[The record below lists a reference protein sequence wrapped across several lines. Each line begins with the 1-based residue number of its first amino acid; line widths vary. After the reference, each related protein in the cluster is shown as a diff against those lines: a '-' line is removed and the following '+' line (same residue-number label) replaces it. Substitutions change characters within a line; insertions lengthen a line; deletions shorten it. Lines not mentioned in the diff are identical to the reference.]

1 MPPPVFMGGVSAV
14 ESNHRN
20 QFISILCL
28 ALLTVVLLPNGN
40 VSAQAKPQSKPTGQ
54 NRLAPLLKFEEKF
67 GPSFTKRLSSGG
79 ASMFHMARVLSNPAM
94 MRGASTPE
102 GRLAVEKAL
111 STLHAKSRTI
121 PQAVGGQAPAGSTA
135 AAVPIND
142 ADLDY
147 QFTRFGGFTQ
157 SETSSAWCGDT
168 VVAGFN
174 DSGAFVRSVLERVG
188 GSSFTGVGVSQDR
201 GRSFTGLPFLNPG
214 PDPATF
220 LGGDPV
226 VVCGDSRHFAYA
238 SLLSQ
243 VSFDSQGNLVEALT
257 GISISR
263 SSSGGRV
270 WDNPMPAF
278 TKDLVDSL
286 GNPLHFLDKE
296 WMAIDP
302 HNPNNLYITYTDF
315 GGFGSDSTCND
326 HIVPGSAAGG
336 PDVHIEL
343 VASKDG
349 GNTWGAPVLID
360 RQCNLSLEENLSG
373 SQVVVGPKGE
383 VYVAYTHFIQKNA
396 EMRIRS
402 SQDGGV
408 TFAPTVVV
416 AQATTA
422 SSLGFANLEGDFR
435 TNPFP
440 TLAVDFFGDAN
451 RGALYMAW
459 TDATLNQVPD
469 VTGNVI
475 FGDPVYSFGDI
486 VFSISRDGG
495 NTWSA
500 PKRVSP
506 TPAGF
511 KGAGRDQ
518 FMPGVAV
525 DAHGHLAVCYSDRR
539 NDPNNLAVD
548 HFCSLSADQGLS
560 FKDVRQTP
568 FSWAPGHFEDVFI
581 NPAYMGDYDAVS
593 VDATGANDGFFS
605 TFQIQTNTNPDV
617 FGTRLKL

>member
-1 MPPPVFMGGVSAV
+1 MK
-14 ESNHRN
+14 SNRRN
-20 QFISILCL
+20 QFIFILCF
-28 ALLTVVLLPNGN
+28 AVLTVVVLPSGK
-40 VSAQAKPQSKPTGQ
+40 VMAQARPENKSTGQ
-54 NRLAPLLKFEEKF
+54 NRLAHLLKFESKF

-79 ASMFHMARVLSNPAM
+79 ASMFHLAKVLSDPAM
-94 MRGASTPE
+94 MRGAATPQ
-102 GRLAVEKAL
+102 GRLAVEKAVARF
-111 STLHAKSRTI
+111 HANGRAI
-121 PQAVGGQAPAGSTA
+121 PQVAGEQAAEGRRPAAIAV
-135 AAVPIND
+135 ND

-147 QFTRFGGFTQ
+147 QFTRLGGFTQ

-174 DSGAFVRSVLERVG
+174 DSGAFVRTVVENVG
-188 GSSFTGVGVSQDR
+188 GTSFTGAGVSQNR

-214 PDPATF
+214 PDPGTF

-226 VVCGDSRHFAYA
+226 VVCSDSRHFVYA

-243 VSFDSQGNLVEALT
+243 INFDSQGNLIQALT

-263 SSSGGRV
+263 SSSSGLV
-270 WDNPMPAF
+270 WDNPIPAV
-278 TKDLVDSL
+278 TKDLVDSN
-286 GNPLHFLDKE
+286 GIPLHFLDKE

-302 HNPNNLYITYTDF
+302 RNPNNLYVTYTDF
-315 GGFGSDSTCND
+315 GAFGSDPVCDD
-326 HIVPGSAAGG
+326 HITPGMGDGG

-343 VASKDG
+343 VASEDG
-349 GNTWGAPVLID
+349 GNSWSAPVLID
-360 RQCNLSLEENLSG
+360 RQCNLLIGENLSG

-383 VYVAYTHFIQKNA
+383 VYVAYTHFNQKNA

-402 SQDGGV
+402 SQDGGA

-422 SSLGFANLEGDFR
+422 SSLGFSNLEGNFR

-440 TLAVDFFGDAN
+440 TLAVDNFGDAN
-451 RGALYMAW
+451 RGTLYMAW

-469 VTGNVI
+469 LTANII

-486 VFSISRDGG
+486 VLSISRDGG
-495 NTWSA
+495 NTWTN
-500 PKRVSP
+500 PKLVSP
-506 TPAGF
+506 APPDF

-525 DAHGHLAVCYSDRR
+525 DGHGHLAVCYSDRR
-539 NDPNNLAVD
+539 NDPNNLAID
-548 HFCSLSADQGLS
+548 HFCSLSADQGRS
-560 FKDVRQTP
+560 FKDVRETP
-568 FSWAPGHFEDVFI
+568 FSWSPGHLEDVFI
-581 NPAYMGDYDAVS
+581 NPVYLGDYDAVS
-593 VDATGANDGFFS
+593 VDATGANAGFFS

-617 FGTRLKL
+617 FGMHLKP

>member
-1 MPPPVFMGGVSAV
+1 MLSRVFMEGESAV
-14 ESNHRN
+14 KSNYRN

-28 ALLTVVLLPNGN
+28 TLLAVVLPPNGN
-40 VSAQAKPQSKPTGQ
+40 VWAQAKPQSEAPGQ
-54 NRLAPLLKFEEKF
+54 NRLAPLLKFEDKF
-67 GPSFTKRLSSGG
+67 GPSFTNRLSSGG
-79 ASMFHMARVLSNPAM
+79 ATMFHMAKVLSNPAM
-94 MRGASTPE
+94 MHGASTPQ
-102 GRLAVEKAL
+102 GKLALEKAL
-111 STLHAKSRTI
+111 SRTHAKGLTI
-121 PQAVGGQAPAGSTA
+121 QQFVAEEAEAGHTSS
-135 AAVPIND
+135 AVPIND

-147 QFTRFGGFTQ
+147 QFTRFSGFTQ
-157 SETSSAWCGDT
+157 SETSSAWCGDS

-174 DSGAFVRSVLERVG
+174 DSGAFVRSIVENVG
-188 GSSFTGVGVSQDR
+188 GVSISGVGVSQNR

-226 VVCGDSRHFAYA
+226 VVCSDSRHFAYS
-238 SLLSQ
+238 SLLSITRL
-243 VSFDSQGNLVEALT
+243 DSQGNLLQALT

-263 SSSGGRV
+263 SASSGLV
-270 WDNPMPAF
+270 WDNPIPAV
-278 TKDLVDSL
+278 TKDLVDSF
-286 GNPLHFLDKE
+286 GFPLHFLDKE

-315 GGFGSDSTCND
+315 GGFGSDATCND
-326 HIVPGSAAGG
+326 QIVPGSGVGG

-349 GNTWGAPVLID
+349 GDTWSAPVVLD
-360 RQCNLSLEENLSG
+360 RQCNLMLEENLSG

-383 VYVAYTHFIQKNA
+383 VYVAYTHFNQKNA

-402 SQDGGV
+402 SQDGGA

-416 AQATTA
+416 AEATTA
-422 SSLGFANLEGDFR
+422 SSLGFASLAGDFR

-440 TLAVDFFGDAN
+440 TLAVDSFGGAN
-451 RGALYMAW
+451 LGALYMAW

-469 VTGNVI
+469 VVANLI

-500 PKRVSP
+500 PKLVSP
-506 TPAGF
+506 TPASF

-525 DAHGHLAVCYSDRR
+525 DAQGHLAVCYSDRR
-539 NDPNNLAVD
+539 NDPNNLAID
-548 HFCSLSADQGLS
+548 HFCSLSTDQGHN
-560 FKDVRQTP
+560 FKDVRETP
-568 FSWAPGHFEDVFI
+568 FSWAPGHLEDVFI

-593 VDATGANDGFFS
+593 VDATGANAGFFS

-617 FGTRLKL
+617 FGTRLKP